1 VTRRSAPAQADVL
14 VLGAGLNGCLAARDL
29 ARAGRRTLVVAPA
42 PDHGEACLGH
52 VPSGPALSYAA
63 AIARWGR
70 PGARELWELQREC
83 HSALRALLEEWGRS
97 FAYQEVGG
105 FTLAMDRPEGLA
117 LAESEDLL
125 REDGFTGEFL
135 DGYMLEAR
143 FAVRNFAAAY
153 WAASEAE
160 LDGEALAAAARAA
173 AREAGAAWREARVE
187 RLEVSA
193 KGVVAVT
200 PEGRLRA
207 PVAVLASVDA
217 SALVPWLRERIDK
230 QERHGIRLQVR
241 EAFPVPTPA
250 RTEGGRARWTT
261 AAGELGLEVAEADP
275 GEFAARHLPDLTGP
289 RAAAWSR
296 PAGRSRDGLPWVG
309 PLPDLPLVAALA
321 GPDLAWV
328 PLASRWAVSS
338 LLGGRDATPPRLRAA
353 RTASDML
360 TG

>member
-1 VTRRSAPAQADVL
+1 VTRRSASAQADVL

-42 PDHGEACLGH
+42 SDHGDTGLGH

-63 AIARWGR
+63 AVARWGR
-70 PGARELWELQREC
+70 PGARELWELQRES

-105 FTLAMDRPEGLA
+105 FTLATDRPEGLA

-143 FAVRNFAAAY
+143 FAVRGFAAAY
-153 WAASEAE
+153 WSASEAE
-160 LDGEALAAAARAA
+160 LDGAALAAAARAGA
-173 AREAGAAWREARVE
+173 LDAGAVWREAPVE

-207 PVAVLASVDA
+207 PVSVLAGVEV
-217 SALVPWLRERIDK
+217 SALVPWLRDRME
-230 QERHGIRLQVR
+230 QEERHGIRLRVR

-250 RTEGGRARWTT
+250 RTEGSGAGWTT
-261 AAGELGLEVAEADP
+261 SAGELHLEVAEADP
-275 GEFAARHLPDLTGP
+275 GDFAARHLPDLTGP

-296 PAGRSRDGLPWVG
+296 RAGRSRDALPWVG

-321 GPDLAWV
+321 GPDLTWA
-328 PLASRWAVSS
+328 PLLSRWAVSS
-338 LLGGRDATPPRLRAA
+338 LLTGRDATPPRLRAA
-353 RTASDML
+353 RAASDML
-360 TG
+360 TE